1 MKLLCL
7 TLDFRLP
14 ACRSLKEKR
23 RRLNGL
29 KDKFGSN
36 PNIAVSESDFHDMH
50 DHARWSFVIVGENSR
65 IIDAQKEQ
73 VQEYA
78 NAIIDGFVT
87 RCDAEYLL

>member
-7 TLDFRLP
+7 TLDFHLP

-36 PNIAVSESDFHDMH
+36 PNIAVSESGFHDMH
-50 DHARWSFVIVGENSR
+50 DRARWSFVIVGENSR

-73 VQEYA
+73 IQEYA
-78 NAIIDGFVT
+78 NSMIDGFVT
-87 RCDAEYLL
+87 HCDAEYLL

>member
-7 TLDFRLP
+7 TLDFYLP

-23 RRLNGL
+23 RRLNEL

-36 PNIAVSESDFHDMH
+36 PNIAVSESGFHEMH
-50 DHARWSFVIVGENSR
+50 GRARWSFVIVDENSR

-73 VQEYA
+73 IQEYA

-87 RCDAEYLL
+87 HCDAEYLL